1 MSKSLELIVG
11 KDGKVIVPQD
21 ILTILEIKE
30 GDKLELRIEGSV
42 ISIHKIFEKNQTPP
56 PLHLLYRPEITTD
69 LVNGEKLKREL
80 NLEARLMTIPFFAML
95 AKRGFFI
102 MSEKNRAIAFKVRT
116 VDDAIALFLANGK
129 ISKEDL
135 LKAGI
140 KWPK

>member
-11 KDGKVIVPQD
+11 KDGKVIVSQD
-21 ILTILEIKE
+21 ILAMLGIKE

-42 ISIHKIFEKNQTPP
+42 ISIHKMIENNETPP
-56 PLHLLYRPEITTD
+56 PLHLLYRPEITID
-69 LVNGEKLKREL
+69 LINGEELKRDL

-116 VDDAIALFLANGK
+116 VDDAIDLFLANGK
-129 ISKEDL
+129 ISEEDL